1 MRVRFLVL
9 PVCFIIMASTGF
21 DGSSLNIPTDVPVP
35 QINSNSDMC
44 VSSAVQ
50 TDAVPF
56 RVLTDNKDVL

>member
-1 MRVRFLVL
+1 
-9 PVCFIIMASTGF
+9 MASTGF